1 MGVAF
6 WNTAVS
12 LDSIGEK
19 VYNCNIF
26 PLWFLS
32 LGGDFLKRVWAV
44 LLLCLTVSCLLGGCF
59 YEADVPVDKVPDVTE
74 ASDSVTEEPAPPAI
88 DYGAV
93 IGRTEYDLITHDPES
108 QKHLILSAQTNLGD
122 LCADAYRAV
131 SGADVAIVCAG
142 EIGDG
147 IPCGEITVAD
157 IFATLPVECN
167 LITVHA
173 TGEEILCCL
182 EAAYQY
188 LPRGNSEF
196 LHVSGVSAV
205 LDMNQNPTVMTDNM
219 GNFAG
224 LSGDG
229 RVRDVL
235 IGGAPLQA
243 DTTYTV
249 TFSESF
255 SYTVTS
261 ILGDNDR
268 ATETTVTNRDAW
280 TAYVSGTLSGTVGDT
295 YKNPFG
301 ERRIRVIPLGQ
312 TEVPPSDSLLP
323 QVYITTE
330 NDLKRS
336 TYVSCVITVHDP
348 SGVYDD
354 VYDTESTIKIRGH
367 STSAGAKTPY
377 NIKFDSKVELLGLG
391 KGKKWNLLANL
402 YDKTQLRNALAYDFA
417 RETGMEYT
425 SNSCFA
431 ELYFN
436 GEYRGL
442 YQICEPVDVS
452 PTQVDIDT
460 ENNEYLMELE
470 PYAGYSNPYILTTPV
485 LKIILGYNEPDPPT
499 QEQRAWLR
507 DFMREAE
514 NALLSGDYDA
524 VKEYVDVES
533 FARCYIV
540 EELFKN
546 VDYAVSSTRFYVKDN
561 KLHEGPVWDF
571 DLSSG
576 NCSSTYYQAY
586 NNVGGSGLSYEG
598 LYCVGLFNQYLFRYE
613 EFTQLVSDLYREL
626 QPVIVNLYEDNELGP
641 NQIDRLLEECRS
653 EIDRNYTLWS
663 LKKVYGFYEHKP
675 VDGTYDGE
683 IAYLKNWL
691 KMRNLWLYDQYCRS
705 AS

>member
-12 LDSIGEK
+12 LDSIREK

-26 PLWFLS
+26 PVRILS

-108 QKHLILSAQTNLGD
+108 QKHLIPSAQTNLGD

-205 LDMNQNPTVMTDNM
+205 LDMNQNPTVITDDM
-219 GNFAG
+219 GGFAG
-224 LSGDG
+224 ISGDG
-229 RVRDVL
+229 RVRNVL

-243 DTTYTV
+243 DATYRV

-280 TAYVSGTLSGTVGDT
+280 TAYVSDTLSGTVGDA

-301 ERRIRVIPLGQ
+301 ERRIRAIPQGQ

-348 SGVYDD
+348 RGVYDD

-507 DFMREAE
+507 DFMGEAE
-514 NALLSGDYDA
+514 NALLSGDYDT

-598 LYCVGLFNQYLFRYE
+598 LYCVGLFNQHLFRYE

-663 LKKVYGFYEHKP
+663 LKKVYGSYEHKP

>member
-12 LDSIGEK
+12 LDSIREK

-32 LGGDFLKRVWAV
+32 IGGDFLKRVWAV

-74 ASDSVTEEPAPPAI
+74 ASDSMTEEPAPPAI

-108 QKHLILSAQTNLGD
+108 QKHLIPSAQTNLGD

-173 TGEEILCCL
+173 TGEEILYCL

-188 LPRGNSEF
+188 LPRENSEF

-205 LDMNQNPTVMTDNM
+205 LDMNQNPTVMTDDM
-219 GNFAG
+219 GGVAG
-224 LSGDG
+224 ISGDG

-280 TAYVSGTLSGTVGDT
+280 TAYVSDTLSGMVGDT

-301 ERRIRVIPLGQ
+301 ERRIRAIPQGQ

-348 SGVYDD
+348 RGVYDD

-470 PYAGYSNPYILTTPV
+470 PYAGYSNPNILTTPV

-507 DFMREAE
+507 NFMGEAE

-598 LYCVGLFNQYLFRYE
+598 LYCVGLFNQHLFRYE

-641 NQIDRLLEECRS
+641 NKIDSLLEECRS

-663 LKKVYGFYEHKP
+663 LKKGYGSYEHKP

-691 KMRNLWLYDQYCRS
+691 KMRNLWLYDRYCRS